1 MESPTKE
8 AVLLDENERDPG
20 FLLDGEQE
28 DKGPTSAESLRAYDV
43 ASIIVYQSA
52 VLIIPGLV
60 SSHQSSAYKYPNNTE
75 SIPQRLVPLLIALK
89 NAPEV

>member
-43 ASIIVYQSA
+43 ASCIIFHGTHGA
-52 VLIIPGLV
+52 PTDFTP
-60 SSHQSSAYKYPNNTE
+60 SS
-75 SIPQRLVPLLIALK
+75 
-89 NAPEV
+89 